1 MELQCISYV
10 KILFVIITSIVSYF
24 DDHHQTIVLLPIQDS
39 CSESSFSNCSDFL
52 VVQQLLVLVLAHL
65 DVIGGEDNDDG
76 DGHAD
81 DDDNN
86 LP

>member
-1 MELQCISYV
+1 MKCI
-10 KILFVIITSIVSYF
+10 IFLFVIITSIVSYF

-39 CSESSFSNCSDFL
+39 CSESSLSNCSDLL

-65 DVIGGEDNDDG
+65 DGIGGEDNDDG

-81 DDDNN
+81 DDDDNDDDNN